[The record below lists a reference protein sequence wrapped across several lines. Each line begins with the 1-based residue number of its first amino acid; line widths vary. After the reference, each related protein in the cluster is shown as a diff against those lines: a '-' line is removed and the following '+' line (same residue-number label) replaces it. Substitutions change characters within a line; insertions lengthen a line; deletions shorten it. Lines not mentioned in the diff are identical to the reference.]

1 MKTNTKQISD
11 LSDEEWKLIE
21 HNFKIVWT
29 GKPTGRI
36 PDYSMR
42 RVLDGVFYLLRTG
55 CQWRMLPKE
64 YPPYPVVFY
73 HFKRWKK
80 SGLFEKINE
89 ELVQAV
95 RLKEGRDPEPS
106 AVIIDSQSVK
116 TSEQRGEKGYDAGK
130 KVKGRKRHI
139 LTDTLGLLLCV
150 FVHSASIQDRDG
162 AKQVLEH
169 LEYERPRVEIVYAD
183 RGYRGDLENWV
194 EMLRDYDDDS
204 LAELELQT
212 IKKNSNQGFVVL
224 PKRWI
229 VERTFAW
236 LSKNRRLSKDYEIY
250 TQTSEAMI
258 LLASVRIMLGKLTS

>member
-1 MKTNTKQISD
+1 
-11 LSDEEWKLIE
+11 
-21 HNFKIVWT
+21 
-29 GKPTGRI
+29 
-36 PDYSMR
+36 
-42 RVLDGVFYLLRTG
+42 
-55 CQWRMLPKE
+55 
-64 YPPYPVVFY
+64 
-73 HFKRWKK
+73 
-80 SGLFEKINE
+80 
-89 ELVQAV
+89 
-95 RLKEGRDPEPS
+95 
-106 AVIIDSQSVK
+106 
-116 TSEQRGEKGYDAGK
+116 
-130 KVKGRKRHI
+130 

-162 AKQVLEH
+162 AKKVLEH

-212 IKKNSNQGFVVL
+212 IKRNSNQGFVVL

-229 VERTFAW
+229 IERTFAW

-258 LLASVRIMLGKLTS
+258 LLASIRIMLGKLIG